1 MALKIVRVSTRWD
14 RTPEAAAKL
23 VHQGLARLEQTPKA
37 VLLLA
42 SQEYNLPAMLP
53 ALRVLLGNVPVWGGT
68 LRQIFGEEGRPTRSL
83 EVALLA
89 GEGVQARARW
99 FADFEQAETRAFFP
113 GETSLLL
120 TLLDAHLPRMPRW
133 MRWLARHQ
141 GALLGALVG
150 NVAYMTPP
158 LLCGGRR
165 GGSGGAALLALQGVR
180 VQMAWGTGWAPSGLL
195 TEVTESR
202 AEWVSRL
209 DGEPPARRLAAW
221 LGRSEQEWRRP
232 PLRELARL
240 YPLAVEREGGFAFYA
255 PLAVETDGKLRMS
268 LPLQRGEKA
277 HLMVGS
283 AAECLEAARRA
294 ARQAREAFGPHQ
306 PQMAL
311 LLVDWA
317 WAHLFWA
324 HPRQVYLA
332 VQEELGEAIPIL
344 GGYTYGPLA
353 RLPKDGGGIPQVL
366 DNHLL
371 VALLG

>member
-1 MALKIVRVSTRWD
+1 MALKIVRESTRWD
-14 RTPEAAAKL
+14 RTPEAATKL
-23 VHQGLARLEQTPKA
+23 VHQGLARLGQTPEA
-37 VLLLA
+37 VILLS

-53 ALRVLLGNVPVWGGT
+53 ALRVLLGDVPVWGGT
-68 LRQIFGEEGRPTRSL
+68 LRQIFGEDGRPSRSL

-89 GEGVQARARW
+89 GEGVKARARW
-99 FADFEQAETRAFFP
+99 FTDLEQAEPQAFFP

-120 TLLDAHLPRMPRW
+120 TLLDAQLPRMPRW
-133 MRWLARHQ
+133 MRWLAQQQ
-141 GALLGALVG
+141 GPLLGALVG
-150 NVAYMTPP
+150 NVAYMVPP
-158 LLCGGRR
+158 LLCGGSR
-165 GGSGGAALLALQGVR
+165 GGGGGAALLALQGVR
-180 VQMAWGTGWAPSGLL
+180 VHMAWGTGWGPSGLL

-209 DGEPPARRLAAW
+209 DGEPPAQRLAAW
-221 LGRSEQEWRRP
+221 LGRSEREWTRP

-240 YPLAVEREGGFAFYA
+240 YPLAVEREGAFAFYA
-255 PLAVETDGKLRMS
+255 PLAVETDGGLRMS
-268 LPLQRGEKA
+268 QSLRRGEKA

-283 AAECLEAARRA
+283 AAECLKA
-294 ARQAREAFGPHQ
+294 ARQAAQQALEAFGAHR

-324 HPRQVYLA
+324 HPHDVYRA
-332 VQEELGEAIPIL
+332 VQQVLGEGIPIL

-353 RLPKDGGGIPQVL
+353 RPAGEEGAPRVL

>member
-1 MALKIVRVSTRWD
+1 MALKIVRESTRWD

-23 VHQGLARLEQTPKA
+23 VHRGMARLEQTPEA
-37 VLLLA
+37 VILLS

-53 ALRVLLGNVPVWGGT
+53 ALRVLLGDVPVWGGT
-68 LRQIFGEEGRPTRSL
+68 LRQIFGMDGRPARSL

-89 GEGVQARARW
+89 GEGVKAQARW
-99 FADFEQAETRAFFP
+99 FADLEQADPQVFFP
-113 GETSLLL
+113 DETSLAMA
-120 TLLDAHLPRMPRW
+120 LLDAQLPRLPRW
-133 MRWLARHQ
+133 LHWLAQHQ
-141 GALLGALVG
+141 GPLLGALVG
-150 NVAYMTPP
+150 NVAYMVPP
-158 LLCGGRR
+158 LLCGGHR
-165 GGSGGAALLALQGVR
+165 GGSGGAALLTLQGVR
-180 VQMAWGTGWAPSGLL
+180 VHMAWGTGWGPSGLL
-195 TEVTESR
+195 TEVTESQ

-209 DGEPPARRLAAW
+209 EDAPPAQRLAAW
-221 LGRSEQEWRRP
+221 LGRSERDWTRP

-240 YPLAVEREGGFAFYA
+240 YPLAVDRGEEFAFYA
-255 PLAVETDGKLRMS
+255 PLAVETDGRLRLS
-268 LPLQRGEKA
+268 QPLQRGEKV

-294 ARQAREAFGPHQ
+294 ARQALKAFGPHR

-324 HPRQVYLA
+324 HPHDVYRV
-332 VQEELGEAIPIL
+332 VQQALGKEIPIL

-353 RLPKDGGGIPQVL
+353 RLAKEGEPPRLL